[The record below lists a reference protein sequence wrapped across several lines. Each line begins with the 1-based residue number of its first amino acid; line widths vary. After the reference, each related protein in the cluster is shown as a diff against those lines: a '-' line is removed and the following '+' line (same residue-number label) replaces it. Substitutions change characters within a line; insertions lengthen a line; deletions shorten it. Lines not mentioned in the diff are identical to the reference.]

1 MKSAR
6 QLFKE
11 EHGNSQPFKI
21 EQTVQ
26 NGLGMCLPRHR
37 IKGEFWK
44 SQYYVKD
51 INKTTR
57 ETSLYCRK
65 FYRFFYTILRNQN
78 GHIINEKR
86 KHLQRKM

>member
-37 IKGEFWK
+37 IDQYEEMRKTLMKGI
-44 SQYYVKD
+44 KD
-51 INKTTR
+51 
-57 ETSLYCRK
+57 L
-65 FYRFFYTILRNQN
+65 
-78 GHIINEKR
+78 NE
-86 KHLQRKM
+86 